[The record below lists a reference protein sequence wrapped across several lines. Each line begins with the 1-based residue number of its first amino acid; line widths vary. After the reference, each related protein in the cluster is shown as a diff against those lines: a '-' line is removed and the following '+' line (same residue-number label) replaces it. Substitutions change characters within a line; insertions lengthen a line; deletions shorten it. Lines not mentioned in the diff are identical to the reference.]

1 MYVSNAS
8 MATQNASLVTF
19 NFCNPFL
26 KAFPQE
32 PAFTLNFVL
41 LFQGSTS
48 GRSVEFRFES

>member
-1 MYVSNAS
+1 MYVSNAA

-32 PAFTLNFVL
+32 TAFTLNFVL